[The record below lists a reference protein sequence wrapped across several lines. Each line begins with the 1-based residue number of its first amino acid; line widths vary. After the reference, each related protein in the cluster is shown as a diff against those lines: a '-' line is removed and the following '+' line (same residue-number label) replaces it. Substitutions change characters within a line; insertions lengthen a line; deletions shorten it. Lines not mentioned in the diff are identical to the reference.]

1 MNQPNHSNH
10 KVQDTEKMARVR
22 VKRQD
27 GRNKESYWETFLVK
41 ANNRTNV
48 ITLLDEIRRKPVNES
63 GKAVNPVVWDCSCLE
78 EVCGAC
84 SMVINGKARQA
95 CSTLLGE
102 IGFDITLEPMN
113 KFPVVRDLRIDRSR
127 MFESLKKVKAWIPVD
142 GYYDLGAG
150 ARMTDEE
157 ANVRY
162 ELSKCMTCGVCLQVC
177 PQVNDSSS
185 FMGAAPISQA
195 RLFNLH
201 PVGESLK
208 DERLDALM
216 DEGGIMGCGKAQ
228 NCVKACPKEIPLT
241 ESLADIYK
249 ETTIKSIKDIFRK

>member
-1 MNQPNHSNH
+1 MN
-10 KVQDTEKMARVR
+10 KFAVRVK

-27 GRNKESYWETFLVK
+27 GPNSEGYWEEFKIDASTDM
-41 ANNRTNV
+41 NV
-48 ITLLDEIRRKPVNES
+48 ISILDEIRRNPVNAD

-95 CSTLLGE
+95 CSTLVRE
-102 IGFDITLEPMN
+102 IGSEITLEPMN
-113 KFPVVRDLRIDRSR
+113 KFPILRDLRIDRSQ

-142 GYYDLGAG
+142 GYHDLGPG
-150 ARMTDEE
+150 PRMTDEE

-177 PQVNDSSS
+177 PQVNDNSD

-195 RLFNLH
+195 RLFNMH
-201 PVGESLK
+201 PTGASLK
-208 DERLDALM
+208 NDRLDATM
-216 DEGGIMGCGKAQ
+216 DTGGIMDCGKAQ

-241 ESLADIYK
+241 ESIAEVYK
-249 ETTIKSIKDIFRK
+249 DTTIKALKDLLQK